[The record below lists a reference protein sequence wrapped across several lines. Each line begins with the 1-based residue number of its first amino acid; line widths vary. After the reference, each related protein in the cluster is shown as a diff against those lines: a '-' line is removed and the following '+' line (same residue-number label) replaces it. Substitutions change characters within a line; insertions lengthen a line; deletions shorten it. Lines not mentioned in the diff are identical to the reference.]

1 MSNILPS
8 SFKAGFDL
16 WPESAAL
23 QPTAVKIALLH
34 LPSNHHA
41 ARHLPRT
48 NAATHATSQ
57 GTRPEWTYASWWIRR
72 SHKGCDTTSSLPDLQ
87 LQQVAISGC
96 PQQAEGVVAGAG
108 SEALQQQR
116 RQHGCGQLRLP
127 PRAAEQRRSVWLGSG
142 SRPGLGSEQRTP
154 HDSAPGGGV
163 VGDTSLAAPTLSPE
177 EVAAKAKA
185 AAKER
190 YLKAYADPAG
200 KHVAAQIPAD
210 IGALRPSWAGVGEGT
225 PLGQI
230 ERARS
235 HAKHRVR
242 TQQQQQQQQQQ
253 TGVAAAKTATL
264 AAPTLSP
271 EEVAAKAVAK
281 ERYLKAYA
289 DPVGKHVA
297 TQLPADTGA
306 PSAALPSEATAALV
320 APDAARLR
328 NGDWGGFGAAGAA
341 GAAGTAGG
349 TAEGGTGLSGISLS
363 DGSVTP
369 DCLAS
374 AIASRESSAAN
385 GLTAATLESSH
396 TEGRSHTQR
405 APAPAPAPAPAL
417 SPPV

>member
-210 IGALRPSWAGVGEGT
+210 
-225 PLGQI
+225 
-230 ERARS
+230 
-235 HAKHRVR
+235 
-242 TQQQQQQQQQQ
+242 
-253 TGVAAAKTATL
+253 
-264 AAPTLSP
+264 
-271 EEVAAKAVAK
+271 
-281 ERYLKAYA
+281 
-289 DPVGKHVA
+289 
-297 TQLPADTGA
+297 TGA

-349 TAEGGTGLSGISLS
+349 TAEGGTELSGISLS

-385 GLTAATLESSH
+385 GLTVATLESSH